1 MFNQSRMVY
10 LIWKGCKMDTLRKML
25 VVVIYAGLVVCGSLQ
40 TASAQTPEQLN
51 LPEDTTTRLVVRELR
66 ISGNTLISTGELL
79 EYMPAVYNASG
90 QTLSRADSQ
99 FLYDLRPI
107 QEIISMP
114 GQPREVSLRTIQG
127 LTQYILSVYQKNDY
141 SGIYVYVPEGA
152 IRNGN
157 ELINGVLPI
166 NILEAPVS
174 EVRIKY
180 YDAERNEV
188 EEGYLRRSA
197 LEEWSPIEKDKVA
210 SQKELD
216 YLVNLLN
223 LNPDRHVSAVVS
235 RGAEPNSLA
244 IQYDVYE
251 TDPWHYFIQADNSG
265 TEDRQWAPKIGLINT
280 NLLGIDDRLTTL
292 VQVALDSPGD
302 NYSVFGSYDF
312 PIMGPKLRLNAYA
325 GYSEFDI
332 DPESGPFNFLGSGT
346 FYGAI
351 LRYNIYQERNWF
363 FDITGSLSREESEIN
378 SSAEELFGADVFA
391 SDVEM
396 LLWGIG
402 ANVHHRDDMSN
413 TSLAIN
419 RVQNFGGSDQE
430 DFWDPLT
437 GTGARWDAE
446 RDFSIITFSA
456 NHNQYVDKDKVQQLR
471 GNFRWIEPSDR
482 LVPAK
487 MTSFGGMYSVRG
499 YDEYEIVADGGMLA
513 SIQYEYDLVRHN
525 QAIDAEP
532 IASDELKK
540 LAPLAFLDYGR
551 ATIESPV
558 PGEEDNQTLYSIGV
572 GVAFEIGNNFSGAL
586 YYGHPMKDTDD
597 TGKGNGRVSASV
609 MLRW

>member
-1 MFNQSRMVY
+1 
-10 LIWKGCKMDTLRKML
+10 
-25 VVVIYAGLVVCGSLQ
+25 
-40 TASAQTPEQLN
+40 
-51 LPEDTTTRLVVRELR
+51 LPVDTTTRLVVRELR
-66 ISGNTLISTGELL
+66 ISGNSLISTGELL

-90 QTLSRADSQ
+90 QTLSQADSQ
-99 FLYDLRPI
+99 YLYDLRPI
-107 QEIISMP
+107 QEIISAP

-127 LTQYILSVYQKNDY
+127 LTQYILSIYQQNDY

-157 ELINGVLPI
+157 ELVNGILPI

-180 YDAERNEV
+180 YDTERNEV

-197 LEEWSPIEKDKVA
+197 LEKWSPIERDKVA

-235 RGAEPNSLA
+235 RGAEPNTLA

-251 TDPWHYFIQADNSG
+251 TDYFIQADNSG
-265 TEDRQWAPKIGLINT
+265 TSERQWAPRAGIINT

-292 VQVALDSPGD
+292 VQAALDSLD
-302 NYSVFGSYDF
+302 KNYSVFGSYDF
-312 PIMGPKLRLNAYA
+312 PIMGPQLRLNVYA

-363 FDITGSLSREESEIN
+363 FDITGSLSHEESDID
-378 SSAEELFGADVFA
+378 SSADELFGTDVFA
-391 SDVEM
+391 SNVKM
-396 LLWGIG
+396 QLWGIG
-402 ANVHHRDDMSN
+402 ADVHHRDDMSN

-419 RVQNFGGSDQE
+419 MVQNFGGSDQE
-430 DFWDPLT
+430 DFWDTLT
-437 GTGARWDAE
+437 STGARWNAE
-446 RDFSIITFSA
+446 RDFTIITAAA
-456 NHNQYVDKDKVQQLR
+456 NHSQYMDQDKVQQLR
-471 GNFRWIEPSDR
+471 GNVRWIEPSDR

-525 QAIDAEP
+525 QTIEAEP
-532 IASDELKK
+532 IASEELKK
-540 LAPLAFLDYGR
+540 LAPLAFFDYGR

-558 PGEEDNQTLYSIGV
+558 STEKSSQTLYSIGV

-586 YYGHPMKDTDD
+586 YYGHPLKDTVD
-597 TGKGNGRVSASV
+597 TNKGNGRLNASV

>member
-1 MFNQSRMVY
+1 MVY
-10 LIWKGCKMDTLRKML
+10 LIWKGYKMIILRKMWIVL
-25 VVVIYAGLVVCGSLQ
+25 LYVGLAICSLK
-40 TASAQTPEQLN
+40 TAAVAQTTEDLN
-51 LPEDTTTRLVVRELR
+51 LPPDTTTRLLVRELR
-66 ISGNTLISTGELL
+66 ISGNTLISTPELL
-79 EYMPAVYNASG
+79 EYMPAIYNASG

-127 LTQYILSVYQKNDY
+127 LTQYILSVYQKNNY

-152 IRNGN
+152 IKNGN
-157 ELINGVLPI
+157 ELVNGILPI
-166 NILEAPVS
+166 NVLEAPVS

-188 EEGYLRRSA
+188 EEGYLSKSA
-197 LEEWSPIEKDKVA
+197 LEKWSPVEKDKVA

-235 RGAEPNSLA
+235 RGAEPNTLA

-251 TDPWHYFIQADNSG
+251 TDPWHYFIQVDNSG
-265 TEDRQWAPKIGLINT
+265 TKERQWAPKAGLINT
-280 NLLGIDDRLTTL
+280 NLLGIDDRLTTV
-292 VQVALDSPGD
+292 VQFDLDSLSD

-312 PIMGPKLRLNAYA
+312 PIMGPQLRLNVYG

-332 DPESGPFNFLGSGT
+332 DQETGPFNFLGSGT

-363 FDITGSLSREESEIN
+363 FDITGTLSHEESDID
-378 SSAEELFGADVFA
+378 SSAEELFGTDVFA

-413 TSLAIN
+413 TSLSAN
-419 RVQNFGGSDQE
+419 MVQNFGGSDQE
-430 DFWDPLT
+430 DFWDPST

-446 RDFSIITFSA
+446 RDFAIFTLAGS
-456 NHNQYVDKDKVQQLR
+456 HNQYIDQDKVEQLR
-471 GNFRWIEPSDR
+471 GNFRWIEPTER

-499 YDEYEIVADGGMLA
+499 YHEYEIVADGGILA

-525 QAIDAEP
+525 QAIKAKP
-532 IASDELKK
+532 IASEELKK
-540 LAPLAFLDYGR
+540 LAPLAFFDYGR
-551 ATIESPV
+551 TNIKNPV
-558 PGEEDNQTLYSIGV
+558 PGEEGNQTLYSAGF
-572 GVAFEIGNNFSGAL
+572 GVAFEVGNNFSAAVYCGIPL
-586 YYGHPMKDTDD
+586 KDTTD
-597 TGKGNGRVSASV
+597 TNSGSSRVSASA